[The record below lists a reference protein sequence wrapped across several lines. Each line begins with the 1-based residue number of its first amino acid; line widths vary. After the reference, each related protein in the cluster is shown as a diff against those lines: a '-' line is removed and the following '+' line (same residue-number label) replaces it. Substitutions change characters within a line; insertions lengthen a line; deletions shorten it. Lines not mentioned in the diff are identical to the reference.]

1 MPKFR
6 RRRESIW
13 TSHLVLFHHKMKSEI
28 TMHKSVVSVHTGQQ
42 SEIQLCMVFMVFT
55 HKSVKV
61 DYIFKNSYRCEQ
73 STDELSG
80 IPHLIWDILVV
91 QTSVMGTSSTFTV
104 ALKCCSCWWWD
115 SSAVS
120 ERLLA
125 QSGPPK
131 SSC

>member
-6 RRRESIW
+6 RQRES
-13 TSHLVLFHHKMKSEI
+13 TSHLIIFHHKMKSEI

-42 SEIQLCMVFMVFT
+42 SEFGFVVHTVFT

-61 DYIFKNSYRCEQ
+61 DYIFKNSYHCEQ

-104 ALKCCSCWWWD
+104 VLKCCSCWWWD
-115 SSAVS
+115 SCAVS